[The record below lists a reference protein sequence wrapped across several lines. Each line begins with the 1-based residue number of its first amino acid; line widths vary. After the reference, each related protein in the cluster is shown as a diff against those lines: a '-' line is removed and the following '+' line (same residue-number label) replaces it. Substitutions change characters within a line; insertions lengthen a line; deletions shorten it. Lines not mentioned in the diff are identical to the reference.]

1 MNSNFERLIF
11 DIGMYDGSDTRYY
24 LNEGFR
30 VLAIEANP
38 VLVQRARELLF
49 QDEIK
54 SGRHRGVVTVNGNQQ
69 KIYLLNGKKSSAVIT
84 SKVGIIYK
92 LCRL

>member
-38 VLVQRARELLF
+38 VLVKRARELIF
-49 QDEIK
+49 QEEMDV
-54 SGRHRGVVTVNGNQQ
+54 SF
-69 KIYLLNGKKSSAVIT
+69 
-84 SKVGIIYK
+84 
-92 LCRL
+92 

>member
-38 VLVQRARELLF
+38 VLVNVQENYDFKMRL
-49 QDEIK
+49 
-54 SGRHRGVVTVNGNQQ
+54 
-69 KIYLLNGKKSSAVIT
+69 
-84 SKVGIIYK
+84 KVAG
-92 LCRL
+92 

>member
-1 MNSNFERLIF
+1 MNSNLKKLIF

-38 VLVQRARELLF
+38 ILVKRAK
-49 QDEIK
+49 D
-54 SGRHRGVVTVNGNQQ
+54 
-69 KIYLLNGKKSSAVIT
+69 
-84 SKVGIIYK
+84 
-92 LCRL
+92 

>member
-1 MNSNFERLIF
+1 MFFDEEMLLDLRLNVMNKYVDKFVITESAYMHSGKSKKLIF

-38 VLVQRARELLF
+38 VLVKRARELIF
-49 QDEIK
+49 QEEMDV
-54 SGRHRGVVTVNGNQQ
+54 SF
-69 KIYLLNGKKSSAVIT
+69 
-84 SKVGIIYK
+84 
-92 LCRL
+92 

>member
-1 MNSNFERLIF
+1 MNINFERLIF

-49 QDEIK
+49 QDEI
-54 SGRHRGVVTVNGNQQ
+54 
-69 KIYLLNGKKSSAVIT
+69 
-84 SKVGIIYK
+84 
-92 LCRL
+92 

>member
-54 SGRHRGVVTVNGNQQ
+54 SGRL
-69 KIYLLNGKKSSAVIT
+69 KIPQI
-84 SKVGIIYK
+84 
-92 LCRL
+92 R

>member
-30 VLAIEANP
+30 VLAIDGNP
-38 VLVQRARELLF
+38 VLVKRARELIF
-49 QDEIK
+49 QEEMDV
-54 SGRHRGVVTVNGNQQ
+54 SF
-69 KIYLLNGKKSSAVIT
+69 
-84 SKVGIIYK
+84 
-92 LCRL
+92 

>member
-1 MNSNFERLIF
+1 MKKLIY

-38 VLVQRARELLF
+38 VLVKRAKELIF
-49 QDEIK
+49 QEEMDV
-54 SGRHRGVVTVNGNQQ
+54 SF
-69 KIYLLNGKKSSAVIT
+69 
-84 SKVGIIYK
+84 
-92 LCRL
+92 